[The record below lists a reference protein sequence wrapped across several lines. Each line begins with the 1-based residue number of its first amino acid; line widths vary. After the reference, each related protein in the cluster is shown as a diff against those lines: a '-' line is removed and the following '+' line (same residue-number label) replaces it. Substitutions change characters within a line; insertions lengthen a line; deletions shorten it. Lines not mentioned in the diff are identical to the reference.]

1 MSRVA
6 VAGASG
12 FVGRRLVPALLAAGH
27 DVTALTRRPS
37 EYDGPVRAVRA
48 DVHDP
53 RSLTRA
59 LRGVDVAVYLV
70 HELAGGHDDLPDRE
84 RRSGE
89 AFGRAAARCGVRQIV
104 YLGGLSGPDAD
115 PQSLSPHL
123 LARRLTEGALGVGA
137 VPVTVVRAGI
147 VLGRGSLGWE
157 MMRQIGARVPVTA
170 APLRSRSRTQPIG
183 ADDLIGYLVDVVDD
197 PRLLDTVIEVGT
209 DDVVTYRDLMGRV
222 ARAHGHRGLVV
233 PSPVVP
239 ALLMRAGL
247 LALTDVDAPTAMAL
261 LASMSTD
268 ATVNDDLARRLLS
281 RRPATLDEAIA
292 AAAAEGEPHWS
303 QASTSA

>member
-12 FVGRRLVPALLAAGH
+12 FVGRRLVPALIAAGH

-37 EYDGPVRAVRA
+37 EYDGPARAVRA
-48 DVHDP
+48 DVHEP

-59 LRGVDVAVYLV
+59 LRAVEVAVYLV

-104 YLGGLSGPDAD
+104 YLGGLSSAEAHDD
-115 PQSLSPHL
+115 PTALSPHL
-123 LARRLTEGALGVGA
+123 RARRLTEAALGVAG

-170 APLRSRSRTQPIG
+170 APLQSASRTQPIG
-183 ADDLIGYLVDVVDD
+183 ADDLVGYLVDVVDD
-197 PRLLDTVIEVGT
+197 ERLLGTVLEVGT
-209 DDVVTYRDLMGRV
+209 DEAVTYRELMGRV
-222 ARAHGHRGLVV
+222 ARAHGHRGTVV

-239 ALLMRAGL
+239 ALVLEAGL
-247 LALTDVDAPTAMAL
+247 RALTDVHVPTAMAL
-261 LASMSTD
+261 LESMSTD
-268 ATVNDDLARRLLS
+268 ATVNDDRARRMLP
-281 RRPATLDEAIA
+281 RRPASLDDAIA
-292 AAAAEGEPHWS
+292 VATAEA

>member
-1 MSRVA
+1 MTRVA

-27 DVTALTRRPS
+27 DVTALTRRPTA
-37 EYDGPVRAVRA
+37 YDGPVRAVRA

-59 LRGVDVAVYLV
+59 LRGVDVAIYLV

-89 AFGRAAARCGVRQIV
+89 AFGRAAARCGVRQVV
-104 YLGGLSGPDAD
+104 YLGGLSTPGAHDD
-115 PQSLSPHL
+115 PTELSPHL
-123 LARRLTEGALGVGA
+123 RARRLTEAALGVGG

-157 MMRQIGARVPVTA
+157 MMRQLGGRVPVTA

-183 ADDLIGYLVDVVDD
+183 AHDLVGFLVDVVDD
-197 PRLLDTVIEVGT
+197 ARLLDTVLEVGT
-209 DDVVTYRDLMGRV
+209 DEVVTYRDLMGRV
-222 ARAHGHRGLVV
+222 ARAHGHRGVVV

-239 ALLMRAGL
+239 SLLMEAGL
-247 LALTDVDAPTAMAL
+247 QALTDVHVPTAMAL

-268 ATVNDDLARRLLS
+268 ATVNDDRVRRLLP
-281 RRPATLDEAIA
+281 RRPMTLDAAIE
-292 AAAAEGEPHWS
+292 AAAAEG
-303 QASTSA
+303 